1 MLCNKQPMATKSTAK
16 NTTLYNCHNCYFNC
30 SKLSDWNRHILTAK
44 HAKCNNVTAVT
55 PQILLCKCGKQYKN
69 RTGLWRH
76 KQKCEIP
83 VVINSFTNVPEFA
96 QTNGQS
102 TNNSVIAN
110 TFITDIANIEP
121 FNNTVPLSTV
131 HPLLDVNI
139 VLELLKQNQEF
150 KELLIE
156 QNKQMIEI
164 SKENNTTMIEISKE
178 NNANLME
185 IAGKIGNT
193 TNNMNS
199 NNNTQFNLQVFL
211 NEKCKDA
218 VCIADF
224 IKDISVSFQQLEN
237 IGKNGYVD
245 GLVDVILS
253 NLNKLDIT
261 KRPLHCSDIKRDTM
275 HIKQPT
281 EWTKDDNDNTMMTN
295 IFRRIAYKN
304 LRTIK
309 AWSDENPISQESGT
323 PENDFI
329 TGVMLHSLGAVGSAQ
344 TKMDNTV
351 LKRIAKMVQIDKTM

>member
-1 MLCNKQPMATKSTAK
+1 MDKSIVQKVLTKFDCTHCAY
-16 NTTLYNCHNCYFNC
+16 TTCRESQY
-30 SKLSDWNRHILTAK
+30 NRHLSTTK
-44 HAKCNNVTAVT
+44 HQMIYKRYEMGIHLVPIVPDNT
-55 PQILLCKCGKQYKN
+55 PSICHCGKEYKHYS
-69 RTGLWRH
+69 GLWRH
-76 KQKCEIP
+76 KKKCSQIATQITVDNP
-83 VVINSFTNVPEFA
+83 VLE
-96 QTNGQS
+96 
-102 TNNSVIAN
+102 N
-110 TFITDIANIEP
+110 TFTPTTEP
-121 FNNTVPLSTV
+121 SGNTMQ
-131 HPLLDVNI
+131 LLDVNI

-156 QNKQMIEI
+156 QNKQM
-164 SKENNTTMIEISKE
+164 
-178 NNANLME
+178 ME

-193 TNNMNS
+193 TNNTNS
-199 NNNTQFNLQVFL
+199 HCNNNNNTQFNLQVFL

-218 VCIADF
+218 VCISDF

-295 IFRRIAYKN
+295 IFRRIANKN

-323 PENDFI
+323 PENEFI
-329 TGVMLHSLGAVGSAQ
+329 TGVMLQSLGAVGSTQ

-351 LKRIAKMVQIDKTM
+351 LKRIAKSVLIDKTL

>member
-1 MLCNKQPMATKSTAK
+1 MNTKK
-16 NTTLYNCHNCYFNC
+16 NTPKNTGFNNVCSICDFEC
-30 SKLSDWNRHILTAK
+30 SKQSDYARHITTAK
-44 HAKCNNVTAVT
+44 HIRRTNTNYFTQENAIINLFTCH
-55 PQILLCKCGKQYKN
+55 CGKEYKHQSS
-69 RTGLWRH
+69 LWNH
-76 KQKCEIP
+76 KKKCSQIT
-83 VVINSFTNVPEFA
+83 ID
-96 QTNGQS
+96 
-102 TNNSVIAN
+102 NSVLEN
-110 TFITDIANIEP
+110 TFTPTIEP
-121 FNNTVPLSTV
+121 SGNTMQ
-131 HPLLDVNI
+131 LLDVNI

-156 QNKQMIEI
+156 QNKQMMEL
-164 SKENNTTMIEISKE
+164 SKENNSNM
-178 NNANLME
+178 ME

-193 TNNMNS
+193 TNNTNS
-199 NNNTQFNLQVFL
+199 HCNNNNNTQFNLQVFL

-218 VCIADF
+218 VCISDF

-295 IFRRIAYKN
+295 IFRRIANKN

-323 PENDFI
+323 PENEFI
-329 TGVMLHSLGAVGSAQ
+329 TGVMLHSLGAVGSTQ

-351 LKRIAKMVQIDKTM
+351 LKRIAKSVLIDKTM

>member
-1 MLCNKQPMATKSTAK
+1 MNVDNAKIFCVCNKQFNSR
-16 NTTLYNCHNCYFNC
+16 TT
-30 SKLSDWNRHILTAK
+30 
-44 HAKCNNVTAVT
+44 
-55 PQILLCKCGKQYKN
+55 
-69 RTGLWRH
+69 LWRH
-76 KQKCEIP
+76 KKKCSQI
-83 VVINSFTNVPEFA
+83 TA
-96 QTNGQS
+96 QPTID
-102 TNNSVIAN
+102 NSVLEN
-110 TFITDIANIEP
+110 TFTPTIEP
-121 FNNTVPLSTV
+121 SGNTMQ
-131 HPLLDVNI
+131 LLDVNI

-156 QNKQMIEI
+156 QNKQMMEL
-164 SKENNTTMIEISKE
+164 SKENNSNM
-178 NNANLME
+178 ME

-193 TNNMNS
+193 TNNNTNS

-218 VCIADF
+218 VCISDF

-295 IFRRIAYKN
+295 IFRRIANKN

-323 PENDFI
+323 PENEFI
-329 TGVMLHSLGAVGSAQ
+329 TGVMLHSLGAVGSTQ

-351 LKRIAKMVQIDKTM
+351 LKRIAKSVLIDKTM